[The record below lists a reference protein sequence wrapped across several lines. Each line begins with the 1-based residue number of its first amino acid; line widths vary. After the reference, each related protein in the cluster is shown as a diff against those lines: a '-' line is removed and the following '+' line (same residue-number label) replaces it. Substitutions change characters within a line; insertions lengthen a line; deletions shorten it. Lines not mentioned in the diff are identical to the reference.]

1 MPEGFVEDPFASRGL
16 IEGKGRPHRSLE
28 KALGYLRDKNFLSIP
43 RGVDLYTIP
52 RLGERLLKMGI
63 IEEEH
68 LAEALRVQRF
78 SPRPLGDILCEMGV
92 LWPEDLEEIL
102 QENDV

>member
-1 MPEGFVEDPFASRGL
+1 MSSLAAELGVRKVAVVLAPSEAISQGL
-16 IEGKGRPHRSLE
+16 EVLKHKLPQQ
-28 KALGYLRDKNFLSIP
+28 F
-43 RGVDLYTIP
+43 P

-78 SPRPLGDILCEMGV
+78 SHRPLGDILCEMGV
-92 LWPEDLEEIL
+92 LWPEDLREIL
-102 QENDV
+102 REDGIQETQVG